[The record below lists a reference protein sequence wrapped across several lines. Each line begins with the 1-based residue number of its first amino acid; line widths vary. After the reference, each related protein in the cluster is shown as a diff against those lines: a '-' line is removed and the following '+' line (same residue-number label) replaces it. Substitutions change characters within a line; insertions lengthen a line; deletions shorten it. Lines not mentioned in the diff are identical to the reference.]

1 MKNQLSLRR
10 FIFFLL
16 SLVIAASA
24 FFLFSFAEDDEAE
37 ATPRTFYCPECDS
50 EAKRFPLDDRTTVDG
65 HIYYV
70 KDFSGREQPRAC
82 NITMISGGESFV
94 CTNPRCGAHF
104 AESRYIKQ
112 VTHDSCG
119 Q

>member
-50 EAKRFPLDDRTTVDG
+50 EARLFPLDDKTTVDS
-65 HIYYV
+65 HIYSV
-70 KDFSGREQPRAC
+70 KDFSGREQPLPC
-82 NITMISGGESFV
+82 IITMISGGEYFACS
-94 CTNPRCGAHF
+94 NPRCGAHW
-104 AESRYIKQ
+104 AEKRYIKQ
-112 VTHDSCG
+112 VTHDSCS